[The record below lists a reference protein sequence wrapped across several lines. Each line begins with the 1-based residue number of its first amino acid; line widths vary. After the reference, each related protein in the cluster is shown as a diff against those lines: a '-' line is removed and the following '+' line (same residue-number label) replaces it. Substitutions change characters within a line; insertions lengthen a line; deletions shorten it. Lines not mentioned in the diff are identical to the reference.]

1 MMNKTGFGLKGI
13 GLGLAL
19 LFSFAATPQ
28 AGASPLGSAFHL
40 QDATALPIV
49 DVQARRPA
57 RPVRRNV
64 RRNRNNAAVAGA
76 ILGAAVVG
84 GAIIAQSEADRR
96 ERRRRAQYYYYNEPQ
111 YYYGQPRRVYRQ
123 QPQYYYYQ
131 EPRYYQPQPLSA
143 ARYQPQPR
151 VRYRERYVEQGNVYR
166 PQRSP
171 NYDART
177 YRDSRQSGTEP

>member
-1 MMNKTGFGLKGI
+1 MMTKTRFGLKGI

-19 LFSFAATPQ
+19 LLSAVATPQ

-49 DVQARRPA
+49 DVQARRQA

-76 ILGAAVVG
+76 LVGAAIVG

-131 EPRYYQPQPLSA
+131 QPRY
-143 ARYQPQPR
+143 YQPQPR
-151 VRYRERYVEQGNVYR
+151 VRYRERYVEPGNVYQPR
-166 PQRSP
+166 RSP

-177 YRDSRQSGTEP
+177 YPNSRQSGTEP